1 MNRQTGWISITAL
14 ILAVLFLLPA
24 PKAAAAGADET
35 ELEIEE
41 IILEDTTDE
50 DWFEEL
56 FSDEEEPAKTETQA
70 EPEAENP
77 ARTAFIDDIIER
89 GKKEFDKTRGKLQ
102 RAQYKEDIYICK
114 NFTVYLFRSTRDG
127 YRMAEYPDV
136 KLKIPDNLPSAE
148 CRPYAYGYAWKE
160 VPASEGNPFE
170 IAAQFLYDTSLTKDE
185 NMEKAMEF
193 MRQVRRG
200 DFFQMTAE
208 YSHGNGA
215 HSAIMIADYDPDTD
229 TVRWMDSNMVGK
241 KINGER
247 YGKVQF
253 DESESIEWWADA
265 FCKKKRGATIYRLR
279 NDIIFAGK

>member
-1 MNRQTGWISITAL
+1 MNRRNGWVSLAAV
-14 ILAVLFLLPA
+14 ILAVLFLLPQT
-24 PKAAAAGADET
+24 AASAADLNDT

-41 IILEDTTDE
+41 ILLDETEDG
-50 DWFEEL
+50 DWLAGL
-56 FSDEEEPAKTETQA
+56 FSDEEDSGEPEA
-70 EPEAENP
+70 EPEPENP
-77 ARTAFIDDIIER
+77 ARTAFIDDIIAR
-89 GKKEFDKTRGKLQ
+89 GKKEYDKTRGKLQ

-114 NFTVYLFRSTRDG
+114 NFTVYLFRAVRDG

-136 KLKIPDNLPSAE
+136 KLKIPDNLPSSQ
-148 CRPYAYGYAWKE
+148 CKPYSYGYAWKD

-170 IAAQFLYDTSLTKDE
+170 IAAQFLYDTSLSQEE
-185 NMEKAMEF
+185 NMEKALEL

-200 DFFQMTAE
+200 DFFQMSAE

-215 HSAIMIADYDPDTD
+215 HSAIMIADYDPETD

-279 NDIIFAGK
+279 DDIIFAGK

>member
-1 MNRQTGWISITAL
+1 MNRRNGWVSLAAV
-14 ILAVLFLLPA
+14 ILAVLFLLPQT
-24 PKAAAAGADET
+24 AAYAADLNDT

-41 IILEDTTDE
+41 ILLDETEDG
-50 DWFEEL
+50 DWLAGL
-56 FSDEEEPAKTETQA
+56 FSDEENSGEPEA
-70 EPEAENP
+70 EPEPENP
-77 ARTAFIDDIIER
+77 ARTAFIDDIIAR
-89 GKKEFDKTRGKLQ
+89 GKKEYDKTRGKLQ

-114 NFTVYLFRSTRDG
+114 NFTVYLFRAVRDG

-136 KLKIPDNLPSAE
+136 KLKIPDNLPSSQ
-148 CRPYAYGYAWKE
+148 CKPYSYGYAWKD

-170 IAAQFLYDTSLTKDE
+170 IAAQFLYDTSLSQEE
-185 NMEKAMEF
+185 NMEKALEL

-200 DFFQMTAE
+200 DFFQMSAE

-215 HSAIMIADYDPDTD
+215 HSAIMIADYDPETD

-279 NDIIFAGK
+279 DDIIFAGK

>member
-1 MNRQTGWISITAL
+1 MNRRNGWVSLAAV
-14 ILAVLFLLPA
+14 ILAVLFLLPQT
-24 PKAAAAGADET
+24 AAYAADLNDT

-41 IILEDTTDE
+41 ILLDETEDG
-50 DWFEEL
+50 DWLAGL
-56 FSDEEEPAKTETQA
+56 FSDEEDSGEPEA
-70 EPEAENP
+70 EPEPENP
-77 ARTAFIDDIIER
+77 ARTAFIDDIIAR
-89 GKKEFDKTRGKLQ
+89 GKKEYDKTRGKLQ

-114 NFTVYLFRSTRDG
+114 NFTVYLFRAVRDG

-136 KLKIPDNLPSAE
+136 KLKIPDNLPSSQ
-148 CRPYAYGYAWKE
+148 CKPYSYGYAWKD
-160 VPASEGNPFE
+160 VPAPEGNPFE
-170 IAAQFLYDTSLTKDE
+170 IAAQFLYDTSLSQEE
-185 NMEKAMEF
+185 NMEKALEL

-200 DFFQMTAE
+200 DFFQMSAE

-215 HSAIMIADYDPDTD
+215 HSAIMIADYDPETD

-279 NDIIFAGK
+279 DDIIFAGK

>member
-1 MNRQTGWISITAL
+1 MNRRNGWVSLAAV
-14 ILAVLFLLPA
+14 ILAVLFLLPQT
-24 PKAAAAGADET
+24 AAYAADLNET

-41 IILEDTTDE
+41 ILLDETEDG
-50 DWFEEL
+50 DWLAGL
-56 FSDEEEPAKTETQA
+56 FSDEEDSGEPEA
-70 EPEAENP
+70 EPEPENP
-77 ARTAFIDDIIER
+77 ARTAFIDDIIAR
-89 GKKEFDKTRGKLQ
+89 GKKEYDKTRGKLQ
-102 RAQYKEDIYICK
+102 RAQYTEDIYIGK
-114 NFTVYLFRSTRDG
+114 NFTVYLFRAVRDG

-136 KLKIPDNLPSAE
+136 KLKIPDNLPSSQ
-148 CRPYAYGYAWKE
+148 CKPYSYGYAWKD

-170 IAAQFLYDTSLTKDE
+170 IAAQFLYDTSLSQEE
-185 NMEKAMEF
+185 NMEKALEL

-215 HSAIMIADYDPDTD
+215 HSAIMIADYDPETD

-253 DESESIEWWADA
+253 DESESIEWWAEA

-279 NDIIFAGK
+279 DDIIFAGK

>member
-1 MNRQTGWISITAL
+1 MNRRNGWVSLAAV
-14 ILAVLFLLPA
+14 ILAVLFLLPQT
-24 PKAAAAGADET
+24 AAYAADLNET

-41 IILEDTTDE
+41 ILLDETEDG
-50 DWFEEL
+50 DWLAGL
-56 FSDEEEPAKTETQA
+56 FSDEEDSGEPEA
-70 EPEAENP
+70 EPEPENP
-77 ARTAFIDDIIER
+77 ARTAFIDDIIAR
-89 GKKEFDKTRGKLQ
+89 GKKEYDKTRGKLQ

-114 NFTVYLFRSTRDG
+114 NFTVYLFRAVRDG

-136 KLKIPDNLPSAE
+136 KLKIPDNLPSSQ
-148 CRPYAYGYAWKE
+148 CKPYSYGYAWKD

-170 IAAQFLYDTSLTKDE
+170 IAAQFLYDTSLSQEE
-185 NMEKAMEF
+185 NMEKALEL

-200 DFFQMTAE
+200 DFFQMSAE

-215 HSAIMIADYDPDTD
+215 HSAIMIADYDPETD

-279 NDIIFAGK
+279 DDIIFAGK

>member
-1 MNRQTGWISITAL
+1 MNRRNGWVSLVAV
-14 ILAVLFLLPA
+14 ILAVLFLLPQT
-24 PKAAAAGADET
+24 AAYAADLNDT

-41 IILEDTTDE
+41 ILLDETEDG
-50 DWFEEL
+50 DWLAGL
-56 FSDEEEPAKTETQA
+56 FSDEEDSGEPEA
-70 EPEAENP
+70 EPEPENP
-77 ARTAFIDDIIER
+77 ARTAFIDDIIAR
-89 GKKEFDKTRGKLQ
+89 GKKEYDKTRGKLQ

-114 NFTVYLFRSTRDG
+114 NFTVYLFRAVRDG

-136 KLKIPDNLPSAE
+136 KLKIPDNLPSSQ
-148 CRPYAYGYAWKE
+148 CKPYSYGYAWKD

-170 IAAQFLYDTSLTKDE
+170 IAAQFLYDTSLSQEE
-185 NMEKAMEF
+185 NMEKALEL

-200 DFFQMTAE
+200 DFFQMSAE

-215 HSAIMIADYDPDTD
+215 HSAIMIADYDPETD

-279 NDIIFAGK
+279 DDIIFAGK